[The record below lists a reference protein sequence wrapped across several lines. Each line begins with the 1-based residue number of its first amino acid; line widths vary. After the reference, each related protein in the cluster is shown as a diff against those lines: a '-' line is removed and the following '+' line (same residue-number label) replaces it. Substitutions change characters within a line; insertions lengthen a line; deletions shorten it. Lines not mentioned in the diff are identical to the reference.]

1 MSSEALV
8 KVSEGKIPIRN
19 EYHSKC
25 ELCDDSANPLQ
36 SNDPK
41 ELRHFININAQWLCE
56 IEEKISKLE
65 AKLNASQ

>member
-8 KVSEGKIPIRN
+8 KVAEGKIPIRN
-19 EYHSKC
+19 VN
-25 ELCDDSANPLQ
+25 DS
-36 SNDPK
+36 K
-41 ELRHFININAQWLCE
+41 ELRHLINLNAQWLCE